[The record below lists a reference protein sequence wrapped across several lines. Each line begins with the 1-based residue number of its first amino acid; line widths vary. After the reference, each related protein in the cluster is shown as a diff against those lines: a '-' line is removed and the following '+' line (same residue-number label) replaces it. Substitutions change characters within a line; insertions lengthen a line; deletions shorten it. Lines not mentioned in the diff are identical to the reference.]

1 MAPTLFRETC
11 SVELMTSMTSNSAA
25 AIPENDA
32 GTGRTV
38 GRKSDT
44 AQARR
49 ERAAVSKGRPSD
61 AGSSSDEPEA
71 SSSDEPE
78 AASSAERQMRPFDYS
93 GPAELFLTRSR
104 KSKPRPVGYRRF
116 VRAADAIRFAIEDV
130 PSELL
135 LGSYLEVETARF
147 DSKGIRRLYD
157 GAAYPLPR
165 RAARSIR

>member
-49 ERAAVSKGRPSD
+49 ERAAVSKGRHSD
-61 AGSSSDEPEA
+61 AG

-93 GPAELFLTRSR
+93 SPAELFLTRSR